1 MGGTTCFFGF
11 GHLCSLSCQYSPC
24 PGELRA
30 LGAVAE
36 RGFRPGTPQPAAKI
50 DVNVWKVDPG
60 QQFWKEEAF
69 PDFAGCGR
77 ETRSL
82 LCLC

>member
-1 MGGTTCFFGF
+1 MGITTCFFRF
-11 GHLCSLSCQYSPC
+11 GHLCSLSWKYNPC

-36 RGFRPGTPQPAAKI
+36 RDFRPGTPQPAAKI
-50 DVNVWKVDPG
+50 DVNMWEVDPG

-69 PDFAGCGR
+69 PNLARCGR

-82 LCLC
+82 LQLC